1 MTASD
6 LLTLAVESLRLHRL
20 RTILTLVGIAVGVTA
35 VLLLTALG
43 EAAKGYVI
51 NEFSGIGTN
60 LVIVLPGKV
69 ETSGATPTF
78 GGSVRDLTI
87 ADAEAVRRQVPAV
100 REVAPLSLGSAAFEG
115 AGRSRDV
122 RIIGTTAEYARIRS
136 LVVRAGQFLPGGDPH
151 RGDRVCVIGSKL
163 AWEVFRG
170 ESPLGQSVRIADARF
185 RVIGVLA
192 PKGESL
198 GFNMDDIAIVPVA
211 TGLKLFNQS
220 SLFRIMTEAVDPSAI
235 EAAKRQV
242 RQVLIER
249 HDGDEDFTLITQ
261 DAMLKTFGN
270 IIDNL
275 TAALAG
281 IAAISLAVAGIGIMN
296 VMLVSVSE
304 RTAEV
309 GLFKAIGARR
319 QQIMNLF
326 LVEALTL
333 SVAGA
338 GIGVATGL
346 ALIAV
351 AAGIWPD
358 FPIGPS
364 PVWIAVVLA
373 LSLASGSIFGLL
385 PARRAASLSA
395 ADALRGRM

>member
-1 MTASD
+1 MTPAD
-6 LLTLAVESLRLHRL
+6 LLLMAVESLRIHRL
-20 RTILTLVGIAVGVTA
+20 RTILTLAGIAVGVTA

-43 EAAKGYVI
+43 EAAKGYVTR
-51 NEFSGIGTN
+51 EFSGIGSN

-69 ETSGATPTF
+69 ETSGGTPTF

-87 ADAEAVRRQVPAV
+87 ADAEAVRRQVSAA
-100 REVAPLSLGSAAFEG
+100 RDVAPLAMGSAAFEA

-122 RIIGTTAEYARIRS
+122 RIFGTTAAYARVRNM
-136 LVVRAGQFLPGGDPH
+136 VVRSGQFLPAGDPH
-151 RGDRVCVIGSKL
+151 RGDRVCVVGSKL
-163 AWEVFRG
+163 AFEIFGG
-170 ESPLGQSVRIADARF
+170 ENPLGQSVRIADARF

-211 TGLKLFNQS
+211 SGLKLFNQS
-220 SLFRIMTEAVDPSAI
+220 SLFRIMVEAVDPSAI
-235 EAAKRQV
+235 EAAKSQIRS
-242 RQVLIER
+242 VLMDR
-249 HDGDEDFTLITQ
+249 HDDDEDFTLITQ

-275 TAALAG
+275 TAAVAG

-309 GLFKAIGARR
+309 GLFKAIGAQRR
-319 QQIMNLF
+319 QILSLF

-338 GIGVATGL
+338 MIGILIGVALIEL
-346 ALIAV
+346 A
-351 AAGIWPD
+351 
-358 FPIGPS
+358 
-364 PVWIAVVLA
+364 
-373 LSLASGSIFGLL
+373 
-385 PARRAASLSA
+385 
-395 ADALRGRM
+395 